1 MKRKALLIGNTNGLE
16 GVQVDITKLRRFLKS
31 PTGGAWEDSEILV
44 AENPDLSDFLLRLGL
59 LRSQS
64 LDFAFVLFSGHGAHI
79 RETVLELNPKH
90 ELLPET
96 KLHNLAPRQIT
107 VVDCC
112 RGVIPDVLAKATP
125 TMEALDAAYVDR
137 VAVRKRYEAR
147 IMSAMKQ
154 QARLYACAV
163 DEAATD
169 DAKMGAVYF
178 GHLLDSAQSFEMGLN
193 FKTVEA
199 AHAQAK
205 AKTLRDSRTSNQ
217 TPEALLPK
225 CLPDQQLILSIRP

>member
-1 MKRKALLIGNTNGLE
+1 MKRKALLIGNTGDLE
-16 GVQVDITKLRRFLKS
+16 GVQLDIAKLRRFLKS

-44 AENPDLSDFLLRLGL
+44 VENPGLSDFLLRLDL
-59 LRSQS
+59 LRLQS
-64 LDFAFVLFSGHGAHI
+64 LDFAFVMFSGHGAHI
-79 RETVLELNPKH
+79 RETVLALNPKN
-90 ELLPET
+90 ELLQET
-96 KLHNLAPRQIT
+96 KLHNLAPRQVT

-112 RGVIPDVLAKATP
+112 RGVMTEVLAKATP

-137 VAVRKRYEAR
+137 AAVRKRYDNL
-147 IMSAMKQ
+147 IMAAMKQ
-154 QARLYACAV
+154 QARLYACSI

-169 DAKMGAVYF
+169 DSKKGAVYL
-178 GHLLDSAQSFEMGLN
+178 GHLLDSAHAFESGVN

-205 AKTLRDSRTSNQ
+205 AKTLSDSRTSDQ

-225 CLPDQQLILSIRP
+225 CLPEQQLILSIRP